1 MNAIVLTHGGASARM
16 EWADGCSAAAK
27 AAMQVIEDGGSAL
40 DAAVAAV
47 RLLEDDGRF
56 NAGKGSVLR
65 MDGVSME
72 MDAALMD
79 DAGQLAAVAGI
90 RDIEH
95 PVLLAREVL
104 STPHCMLAG
113 EGAVSFAR
121 KRGIPEYRHQPG
133 PRARDLHRQIMRE
146 LAEGDFTDMPQWA
159 DRDWRRDWN
168 FLSDPELAA
177 GACDTVGAIVRDR
190 AGHFAVA
197 TSTGGAAPML
207 RGRIGDAPL
216 VGCGFYAG
224 PHGGVVATGIGEEI
238 MRRMVAR
245 SVYEGL
251 ASGLSPDAACKG
263 VLSGF
268 PESWDLGIL
277 AVSAQGGAH
286 ASNRS
291 MPVGHEERP

>member
-1 MNAIVLTHGGASARM
+1 
-16 EWADGCSAAAK
+16 
-27 AAMQVIEDGGSAL
+27 
-40 DAAVAAV
+40 
-47 RLLEDDGRF
+47 
-56 NAGKGSVLR
+56 
-65 MDGVSME
+65 ME

-95 PVLLAREVL
+95 PILLAREVL

-113 EGAVSFAR
+113 DGAVAFAR
-121 KRGIPEYRHQPG
+121 KRGMPEYRHQPG

-216 VGCGFYAG
+216 VGCGFFAG

-245 SVYEGL
+245 SVYEAL
-251 ASGLSPDAACKG
+251 ASGLSPEAACSA

>member
-1 MNAIVLTHGGASARM
+1 VNAIVLTHGGASARM
-16 EWADGCSAAAK
+16 EWADGCDAAAR
-27 AAMQVIEDGGSAL
+27 AAMQILEAGQTAL
-40 DAAVAAV
+40 EAAIAAVN
-47 RLLEDDGRF
+47 LLEGDGRF

-79 DAGQLAAVAGI
+79 DVGRLAAVAGI

-95 PVLLAREVL
+95 PILLAREVL

-113 EGAVSFAR
+113 EGAIAFAR

-133 PRARDLHRQIMRE
+133 LRARELHRQIMRE
-146 LAEGDFTDMPQWA
+146 MVEGDFTDMPQWA
-159 DRDWRRDWN
+159 DQDWRRDWN
-168 FLSDPELAA
+168 FLTDPELVA
-177 GACDTVGAIVRDR
+177 GACDTVGAVVRDR
-190 AGHFAVA
+190 HGHFAVA

-216 VGCGFYAG
+216 VGCGFFAG

-238 MRRMVAR
+238 TRRMVAR

-251 ASGLSPDAACKG
+251 AAGMDPESACRR
-263 VLSGF
+263 VLADF
-268 PESWDLGIL
+268 PEAWDLGIL

-286 ASNRS
+286 VANRT
-291 MPVGHEERP
+291 MPVGREERP